1 MSKTF
6 SAAENPSP
14 APSVRLSDPTSHFH
28 HDVLPSPS
36 EPEEIISS
44 PVGLKPDHLRPTLSN
59 GWSGN
64 QTADTVTSHCP
75 PHDGHFLNS
84 AAATPRMPPSK
95 HGSDDL
101 QLMPPH
107 ELALLDDSAVPLTS
121 LLPGSLPLEKSRP
134 SPSPLLSTASLV
146 TSFSEVN
153 LNSLSSF
160 RNVLQHRLQSGDKAA
175 TRELIIPSPERGMRP
190 DGHTFGPS
198 SYTPRTRSHGAMSDA
213 QVSGTLEEEA
223 KNQENV
229 GAGRERCACQAES
242 TGEEEKRNR
251 SSSRSGRVEKRIEA
265 TLAKAEPS
273 STARSRKS
281 SHLLGLFKENAA
293 AQEVRKPLEKVSS
306 APAIDQRGGKHQT
319 QDIPADSNTE
329 KSARHDKAQRHEGQ
343 ISAAQSDRL
352 DGQQRLEEPIGGQ
365 GKYTDD
371 KRTESESHQH
381 KVDDALREIP
391 SDLLSQI
398 RDHRLAIPTASK
410 PASQKLHP
418 LPQDIPSDL
427 TKPSDAHQEETSEPI
442 TAELFTEGT
451 GTEPVLEADGE
462 EDSDKEEISSAL
474 YYPHEAPSPDGFED
488 LKDAQ
493 SAPSDKT
500 SHKDS
505 PSPLEQL
512 PAPEDGEETPSE
524 EVDIA
529 LQSKNKQRYLHG
541 DLSKVSGLPED
552 APTFDSG
559 LSSASESD
567 YESLDESG
575 RFISGDEGGTI
586 NDSETTPRAS
596 PGAVPSILRSGS
608 KKGLVRPAAPFGAVE
623 LKPYNHQVGG
633 HNTVY
638 KFSKRAVCKPLSNR
652 ENEFYEVIEHQH
664 PELLKFLPRYIG
676 VLNVTYRKS
685 VKRPKTSDHEAN
697 LSKNDGLQTADGR
710 LSEPRESGQ
719 TSGDGITSEQVDT
732 IDQQARLVSHSQKFG
747 PVPQVVFA
755 NNRHI
760 IPDGLFK
767 LPPQT
772 HRASHPLTVQET
784 QPAAREA
791 QEHASTLGK
800 DAPTSDLS
808 MRSDMP
814 DPHHRHTPSWGSTTV
829 NTRLAEQVLR
839 EVFSPPI
846 IYRHH
851 KHGRLHNTLPR
862 VREGTDSTQRT
873 MNRSSILERD
883 YGVGNVS
890 TTTHQEPVRRNSI
903 QGKEHHLT
911 SCSNLH
917 ANAEQTTQSR
927 QADRKMPEK
936 AQLHDTSATSV
947 PIPTNG
953 RIKRRHSGS
962 GLRSKQNDVD
972 SDKRSALEFHEDTGF
987 GREEDHGIFAMEM
1000 EKGSPKVL
1008 QTAPNGGCVSSDAK
1022 PVVAF
1027 GKPGMEQVSVT
1038 TAGNNSSTPVPY
1050 TQRPSNP
1057 KQAQA
1062 QPDER
1067 VQQFLL
1073 LEDLT
1078 SGMNKPCVLDLKM
1091 GTRQYG
1097 IEADAKKKS
1106 NQRRKCMVTT
1116 SQQLGVRLCGMQ
1128 VWDMKQEVRI
1138 YKDKYTGRD
1147 IKAGRE
1153 FQSSLKQY
1161 LYDGLSNAS
1170 ILQRIP
1176 AVIEKLSKLDKII
1189 RGLPGYRFYA
1199 SSLLMLYDAD
1209 PPHQANGAGPA
1220 ISKVDLRLIDFANCV
1235 TAEDK
1240 LSDTTP
1246 CPPHD
1251 PDGIDRGYLRGL
1263 RTLRMYLLGIYQ
1275 DVYAEQRHSSSSSSS
1290 SGHAN
1295 GEVSTQL
1302 LEEEVPPAWNDSAF
1316 DEDLGNVSI

>member
-1 MSKTF
+1 MSKTL
-6 SAAENPSP
+6 SATENPSP
-14 APSVRLSDPTSHFH
+14 APSVRLSDQTSDFH
-28 HDVLPSPS
+28 HDVLSSPS
-36 EPEEIISS
+36 EPEEIISAA
-44 PVGLKPDHLRPTLSN
+44 VGSKPDHSKPALSN

-64 QTADTVTSHCP
+64 QTVETVTSHCP
-75 PHDGHFLNS
+75 PYDGHFLNS

-101 QLMPPH
+101 QLMPSH
-107 ELALLDDSAVPLTS
+107 ELALLDDSAVPLTPS
-121 LLPGSLPLEKSRP
+121 LPASLPLEKPRP
-134 SPSPLLSTASLV
+134 SPSPLSSRASLV

-153 LNSLSSF
+153 LNALSSF
-160 RNVLQHRLQSGDKAA
+160 RNVLQHRLQSGDKGA
-175 TRELIIPSPERGMRP
+175 TGELIIPSPKRGMHP

-223 KNQENV
+223 KNQKNV
-229 GAGRERCACQAES
+229 GDGRERCAYQAES

-293 AQEVRKPLEKVSS
+293 QEARKPLEKVSS
-306 APAIDQRGGKHQT
+306 APVIDQREGKHQT
-319 QDIPADSNTE
+319 QDILAESNTE
-329 KSARHDKAQRHEGQ
+329 KSTRHDKAQRHEGQ
-343 ISAAQSDRL
+343 ISAAQPDRP

-365 GKYTDD
+365 GKYTTDE
-371 KRTESESHQH
+371 RAESESHQH
-381 KVDDALREIP
+381 EVNDALRVIP

-398 RDHRLAIPTASK
+398 RDQRLAIPTASK
-410 PASQKLHP
+410 PASRKPHP
-418 LPQDIPSDL
+418 LPQDMPSDL
-427 TKPSDAHQEETSEPI
+427 TEHSDGHEEETSESL
-442 TAELFTEGT
+442 TAELFTEGE
-451 GTEPVLEADGE
+451 GPEPVVEVEGE

-493 SAPSDKT
+493 SAPSNKT
-500 SHKDS
+500 SHKVF

-541 DLSKVSGLPED
+541 DLPKVSGLPDD

-575 RFISGDEGGTI
+575 RFISGDEGSTI
-586 NDSETTPRAS
+586 NNSETTPKAS
-596 PGAVPSILRSGS
+596 PGAVPSVLRSRS

-676 VLNVTYRKS
+676 VLNVTYRKA
-685 VKRPKTSDHEAN
+685 VKRPKILDHEAN
-697 LSKNDGLQTADGR
+697 PSKNDDLQTADGR

-719 TSGDGITSEQVDT
+719 TSSDGITSEQVDT
-732 IDQQARLVSHSQKFG
+732 TDQQARLVSHSQKFG

-772 HRASHPLTVQET
+772 HRTPHPLTVQET

-791 QEHASTLGK
+791 QEQASTLGK
-800 DAPTSDLS
+800 DGPTSDLS
-808 MRSDMP
+808 MRSGTADS
-814 DPHHRHTPSWGSTTV
+814 HHKHTPSWGSTTV

-851 KHGRLHNTLPR
+851 KHGRHHNTLPR
-862 VREGTDSTQRT
+862 VREATDSTQRT
-873 MNRSSILERD
+873 MSRSSILERD

-911 SCSNLH
+911 SSNLH
-917 ANAEQTTQSR
+917 ANTEQTTQSR
-927 QADRKMPEK
+927 QADSKMPEK
-936 AQLHDTSATSV
+936 TQLHDTSATSV
-947 PIPTNG
+947 PIPTSR

-972 SDKRSALEFHEDTGF
+972 SDKRSALEFHEDTSF
-987 GREEDHGIFAMEM
+987 GREEDDGIFAMDM
-1000 EKGSPKVL
+1000 EKGSPKMP
-1008 QTAPNGGCVSSDAK
+1008 QTAPNGGCVSS
-1022 PVVAF
+1022 

-1038 TAGNNSSTPVPY
+1038 TSGNNSSTPVPD

-1097 IEADAKKKS
+1097 IEADEKKKS

-1128 VWDMKQEVRI
+1128 VWDMKQGLRI

-1147 IKAGRE
+1147 IKAGGE

-1209 PPHQANGAGPA
+1209 PPHQADGAGPA
-1220 ISKVDLRLIDFANCV
+1220 VSKVDLRLIDFANCV
-1235 TAEDK
+1235 TAEDE

-1263 RTLRMYLLGIYQ
+1263 RTLRMYLLRIYQ
-1275 DVYAEQRHSSSSSSS
+1275 DVYAEERQSSSSSAGAT
-1290 SGHAN
+1290 GHTN
-1295 GEVSTQL
+1295 GGVSTQL